1 MIKKITICILFYATV
16 SLQGSPRPNI
26 IFFLADDQRDDT
38 LGCAGDPIVKTPT
51 IDKLAEQGIRFSNTF
66 CQVPICAASRATL
79 FTGLTQRTHGFNF
92 KERPVHKKYIET
104 SYPKVLK
111 EGGYR
116 IGFAGKYGMRFETP
130 GLKKHF
136 DYFKH
141 INRDPYLKKMPN
153 GTLRHETD
161 LCADAAIQFIRS
173 TPRDAPF
180 CLSISFN
187 ATHAED
193 NDRRPGHHFQWPSSA
208 NGLYADVTFPEP
220 KLADNKYF
228 KSMPEFLQDPQ
239 GLLRE
244 RFYWRW
250 DSPEKYQANMRAYYR
265 MISGIDLAIARV
277 IKVLQ
282 NKSLYDNTILIY
294 SADNGFMR
302 GDRGTAGKW
311 NPYEQSLRVPL
322 IVYDPRLPEEKRG
335 RTVDELVST
344 LDLPASFV
352 DMAKLKIPLNYQGRS
367 ILPLM
372 YDDSSVNWRETL
384 FTEHKFYRFN
394 NWHAVRGKRFKYID
408 YYDEAEASYEYLYDL
423 QKDPNEFT
431 NLVGNP
437 EYAQVLKQ
445 MKDQLSQHLSAYPL
459 STQK

>member
-1 MIKKITICILFYATV
+1 MESIRAI
-16 SLQGSPRPNI
+16 P
-26 IFFLADDQRDDT
+26 
-38 LGCAGDPIVKTPT
+38 AG
-51 IDKLAEQGIRFSNTF
+51 A
-66 CQVPICAASRATL
+66 
-79 FTGLTQRTHGFNF
+79 
-92 KERPVHKKYIET
+92 
-104 SYPKVLK
+104 
-111 EGGYR
+111 
-116 IGFAGKYGMRFETP
+116 
-130 GLKKHF
+130 
-136 DYFKH
+136 
-141 INRDPYLKKMPN
+141 
-153 GTLRHETD
+153 
-161 LCADAAIQFIRS
+161 
-173 TPRDAPF
+173 
-180 CLSISFN
+180 
-187 ATHAED
+187 
-193 NDRRPGHHFQWPSSA
+193 
-208 NGLYADVTFPEP
+208 
-220 KLADNKYF
+220 
-228 KSMPEFLQDPQ
+228 
-239 GLLRE
+239 
-244 RFYWRW
+244 
-250 DSPEKYQANMRAYYR
+250 
-265 MISGIDLAIARV
+265 
-277 IKVLQ
+277 
-282 NKSLYDNTILIY
+282 
-294 SADNGFMR
+294 
-302 GDRGTAGKW
+302 
-311 NPYEQSLRVPL
+311 L